1 MKLKTSFFNPAIFK
15 KNVTQYWP
23 IWGAYTL
30 LLFCLQPLLL
40 WFAYAYARNWEDR
53 SPEYKLGYLTE
64 TMMVKPYIYIIF
76 FVAIFVGMAV
86 FHYIYNNKSANMI
99 HALPVDRLQL
109 FGTNTIS
116 GLAFLIVPQV
126 FVCAITFVT
135 CLAKGV
141 NHLEVILL
149 WLLVLIAIDIAA
161 FGIVAFCTFLT
172 GQLFMMPI
180 YVFVFNAIIY
190 IFYALINYV
199 VSEFAYGVEYGTVL
213 REKVA
218 KYFSPFLSMLDN
230 VTTPDKYNEAD
241 KLVGITVKGG
251 QFLIIYAI
259 LGVVLLVLAYLMYR
273 KRHIEQTGDMI
284 TVRWIRPIFRWGFG
298 FCGAYAASL
307 VLRSMFQ
314 SIERELSLGV
324 FLIILL
330 VCGGICYFLA
340 DMLIKKSF
348 RVFFKKNWIQVAVF
362 AVVLVLSYGGFVA
375 YAEETEEFVPD
386 ASIVKEV
393 TVNNYYTITYKG
405 KDIEKVLDLHEDI
418 LDYYEDYGT
427 DSWRTKNIQI
437 TYKLIGGMVVTRSYP
452 ISYEGEGLKLLERVM
467 AEELKGEN
475 FLKHWVTESYD
486 KVDKF
491 TVGSLELPV
500 FSEEYGVNYNYID
513 IDAEDC
519 QVLYDAMVAD
529 ALAGTLAPYNVH
541 YYYMNGDK
549 YESYGTSAYLRLEFE
564 IPEEDRNQNEV
575 EDEEVNGGVYSTYEV
590 LPDDWNERGYVNLTF
605 GSDCENIV
613 QAMIELEIIDSVEDI
628 FGDSRV
634 DEDYTDPD
642 LEKPVY

>member
-1 MKLKTSFFNPAIFK
+1 
-15 KNVTQYWP
+15 
-23 IWGAYTL
+23 
-30 LLFCLQPLLL
+30 
-40 WFAYAYARNWEDR
+40 
-53 SPEYKLGYLTE
+53 
-64 TMMVKPYIYIIF
+64 
-76 FVAIFVGMAV
+76 
-86 FHYIYNNKSANMI
+86 
-99 HALPVDRLQL
+99 
-109 FGTNTIS
+109 
-116 GLAFLIVPQV
+116 VPQV
-126 FVCAITFVT
+126 FTCAITFVT

-141 NHLEVILL
+141 PHLEVILQ
-149 WLLVLIAIDIAA
+149 WLLILIAIDIAA
-161 FGIVAFCTFLT
+161 FGIVTFCTFLT

-213 REKVA
+213 RDKVA

-230 VTTPDKYNEAD
+230 VTAMDKYNEAE

-251 QFLIIYAI
+251 KFLVIYAI

-314 SIERELSLGV
+314 GIERDLSLGA
-324 FLIILL
+324 FLFILL

-340 DMLIKKSF
+340 DMLLKKSF

-362 AVVLVLSYGGFVA
+362 AVVLVVSYGGFVA

-386 ASIVKEV
+386 EDIVREA

-418 LDYYEDYGT
+418 LDYYEDHGAG
-427 DSWRTKNIQI
+427 DWRVKNIQI
-437 TYKLIGGMVVTRSYP
+437 TYKLIGGVVVSRSYP
-452 ISYEGEGLKLLERVM
+452 IPYEGEGLKLLERTM

-475 FLKHWVTESYD
+475 FLKYRVTESYD
-486 KVDKF
+486 KVEKF
-491 TVGSLELPV
+491 TMGSVEIPI
-500 FSEEYGVNYNYID
+500 FSEEYGVNYDYFD
-513 IDAEDC
+513 LDPEGC
-519 QVLYDAMVAD
+519 KVLYDAMVAD

-541 YYYMNGDK
+541 YYYMTDDK
-549 YESYGTSAYLRLEFE
+549 YESYGNNIYLRLEFE
-564 IPEEDRNQNEV
+564 LPEQDRNQNNE
-575 EDEEVNGGVYSTYEV
+575 EDEEINGSLYSTYEV
-590 LPDDWNERGYVNLTF
+590 MPDDWNDRGYLNLNF
-605 GSDCENIV
+605 GSNCENLV
-613 QAMIELEIIDSVEDI
+613 QAMIELEIIDSAEDLLDNPKED
-628 FGDSRV
+628 G
-634 DEDYTDPD
+634 DYTDPN
-642 LEKPVY
+642 LQ